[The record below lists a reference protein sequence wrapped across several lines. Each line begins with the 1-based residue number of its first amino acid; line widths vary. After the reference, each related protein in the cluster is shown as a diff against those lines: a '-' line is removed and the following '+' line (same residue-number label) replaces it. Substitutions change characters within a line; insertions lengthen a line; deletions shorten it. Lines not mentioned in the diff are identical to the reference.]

1 MRIVFYLCTVEL
13 EGEGEGVMEWINGF
27 NHLNQT
33 IIQIAA
39 MSKQMMSAK
48 MRLLV
53 AIRRAIAP
61 RIRRALV
68 TLSSI
73 SVTFRTRE
81 RERGRERERER
92 VC

>member
-1 MRIVFYLCTVEL
+1 L

-33 IIQIAA
+33 TIQIAA
-39 MSKQMMSAK
+39 TSKQMMSAK
-48 MRLLV
+48 MRLFV

-73 SVTFRTRE
+73 SVIFKKEKQSGKE
-81 RERGRERERER
+81 RKGLL
-92 VC
+92 VLIND